1 VREIKLCTRCKV
13 QLPLDEFS
21 PGHCFCKLCHTLS
34 RRERRICRDVVNEF
48 LDEFPCSDCERH
60 FPPCALHFDHHPDA
74 PMKEH
79 TIADLMSRAA
89 TRENVEHLWSEIVKC
104 EVVCAVCHAIRTNK
118 RAEEK
123 HQRRLEE
130 RAEYIKRQQAT

>member
-1 VREIKLCTRCKV
+1 MKICTRCKV
-13 QLPLDEFS
+13 RLPGAEFS
-21 PGHCFCKLCHTLS
+21 SGHCACKLCHTLS

-48 LDEFPCSDCERH
+48 LVDIPCADCVRLFPA
-60 FPPCALHFDHHPDA
+60 CALHFDHHPDA
-74 PMKEH
+74 PAKEH

-89 TRENVEHLWSEIVKC
+89 TRENVNHLWSEIVKC
-104 EVVCAVCHAIRTNK
+104 EVVCAVCHAIRTNR
-118 RAEEK
+118 RAEER